1 MPTITYVQPDGT
13 ETVLDV
19 EPATSVMRAAVTAGI
34 AGIVG
39 ECGGQAMCATCHV
52 LVRPEYLDSLPG
64 LSEDEDEMLDCTA
77 TARDDAR
84 SRLGCQI
91 SCGAED
97 ALVVDVPS
105 GQV

>member
-19 EPATSVMRAAVTAGI
+19 QPTTSAMRAAVSAGVP
-34 AGIVG
+34 GIVG

-52 LVRPEYLDSLPG
+52 LVRPDFLDNLPPMG
-64 LSEDEDEMLDCTA
+64 EDEDEMLECTS
-77 TARDDAR
+77 TPRDGAR

-91 SCGAED
+91 SCGTLD
-97 ALVVDVPS
+97 ALVVDVPA

>member
-13 ETVLDV
+13 ETALDV
-19 EPATSVMRAAVTAGI
+19 DPATSVMRAAVAAGVP
-34 AGIVG
+34 GIVG

-52 LVRPEYLDSLPG
+52 LVRPDFLDGLPELG
-64 LSEDEDEMLDCTA
+64 EDEDEMLDCTA
-77 TARDDAR
+77 TPRDEAR

-91 SCGAED
+91 SCGSRAS
-97 ALVVDVPS
+97 LVVDVPA